1 MFAQRSPNSFASHS
15 FACLVSLTIIK
26 NQTPQGIPVAR
37 FFDLYF
43 FVTSLQMLFNTRSLA
58 IDLGN
63 NNTLVSDCE
72 GLLLSEPSYIVF
84 DTNTNKV
91 KAIGDQAFDIFGKNH
106 EDLKPVQP
114 LKWGVIADYYSANA
128 MIGGMVSK
136 TTTKR
141 SIFPRYNNIVAG
153 VPHAATAV
161 EQRALR
167 EVLEQFNSKKCH
179 LVYEPL
185 AAAIGMGLNIREPE
199 GKMIVDIGGGIT
211 EIVIISLSGVAV
223 FKSIKVAGDTF
234 TEAIQDHLRRKYNL
248 QVGWRT
254 AEQTKIKVGTV
265 KENPLCKP
273 EPAVVKGKDLMLGLP
288 VERSVKHNEVF
299 QVLDKPFR
307 LIEEQIIH
315 ALEVC
320 PPELSADIYQTG
332 IHVTGGGSLLRGLK
346 ERLEN
351 SIQVPVTLDKEPL
364 LAVSKGASKIL
375 SDPKQHQAIL
385 M

>member
-1 MFAQRSPNSFASHS
+1 MLP
-15 FACLVSLTIIK
+15 SL
-26 NQTPQGIPVAR
+26 
-37 FFDLYF
+37 Y
-43 FVTSLQMLFNTRSLA
+43 NTRNLA

-63 NNTLVSDCE
+63 NNTIVSDCD

-84 DTNTNKV
+84 DANTNKV
-91 KAIGDQAFDIFGKNH
+91 KAIGDKAFDIFGKNH

-136 TTTKR
+136 TSRKR
-141 SIFPRYNNIVAG
+141 SVFSRYNDVIAG

-167 EVLEQFNSKKCH
+167 EVLEQFNSRKSH

-185 AAAIGMGLNIREPE
+185 AAAIGMGLNIKEPE
-199 GKMIVDIGGGIT
+199 GKMIIDIGGGIT

-223 FKSIKVAGDTF
+223 FKSVKVAGDTF
-234 TEAIQDHLRRKYNL
+234 TEVIQDHLRRKYNL
-248 QVGWRT
+248 QVGWKT
-254 AEQTKIKVGTV
+254 AEQTKIKVGVV
-265 KENPLCKP
+265 KEDIQCKP

-288 VERSVKHNEVF
+288 VERSVGAKEIF
-299 QVLDKPFR
+299 EVLDKPFR
-307 LIEEQIIH
+307 FVEEQIVQ

-320 PPELSADIYQTG
+320 PPELSADIYQNG

-351 SIQVPVTLDKEPL
+351 SIQVPVTLDKDPL
-364 LAVSKGASKIL
+364 LSVSKGISKIL
-375 SDPKQHQAIL
+375 ANPKQHQAIL

>member
-1 MFAQRSPNSFASHS
+1 MIF
-15 FACLVSLTIIK
+15 
-26 NQTPQGIPVAR
+26 QTR
-37 FFDLYF
+37 
-43 FVTSLQMLFNTRSLA
+43 NLA

-63 NNTLVSDCE
+63 NNTVVSDCD

-84 DTNTNKV
+84 DANTNKV

-114 LKWGVIADYYSANA
+114 LKWGVIADYHSANA

-136 TTTKR
+136 TSRKR
-141 SIFPRYNNIVAG
+141 SVFSRYNDIIAG

-167 EVLEQFNSKKCH
+167 EVLDQFNSKKCS

-185 AAAIGMGLNIREPE
+185 AAAIGMGLNIKEPE

-223 FKSIKVAGDTF
+223 FRSIKVAGDTF

-248 QVGWRT
+248 QVGWKT
-254 AEQTKIKVGTV
+254 AEQAKMNVGGFFSSDETT
-265 KENPLCKP
+265 L
-273 EPAVVKGKDLMLGLP
+273 AKGKDVLLGLP
-288 VERSVKHNEVF
+288 VERTLTSGEIR
-299 QVLDKPFR
+299 QVIDKPFR
-307 LIEEQIIH
+307 LIEEQIVQ

-320 PPELSADIYQTG
+320 PPELSADIYENG
-332 IHVTGGGSLLRGLK
+332 IHVTGGGSLLRGVK
-346 ERLEN
+346 ERLQN
-351 SIQVPVTLDKEPL
+351 SIQVPVTMDKEPL
-364 LAVSKGASKIL
+364 LAVSKGISKIL
-375 SDPKQHQAIL
+375 ANPKQHSAIL

>member
-1 MFAQRSPNSFASHS
+1 M
-15 FACLVSLTIIK
+15 
-26 NQTPQGIPVAR
+26 IP
-37 FFDLYF
+37 
-43 FVTSLQMLFNTRSLA
+43 SLFNTRNLA

-63 NNTLVSDCE
+63 NNTLLSDCD

-91 KAIGDQAFDIFGKNH
+91 KAIGDKAFDIFGKNH

-114 LKWGVIADYYSANA
+114 LKWGVIADYNSAYA

-136 TTTKR
+136 SLRKR
-141 SIFPRYNNIVAG
+141 SVFSRYSNIISG
-153 VPHAATAV
+153 VPYAATAV

-167 EVLEQFNSKKCH
+167 EVLEQFNAKRSSLIH
-179 LVYEPL
+179 EPI
-185 AAAIGMGLNIREPE
+185 AAALGMGLNIREPE

-223 FKSIKVAGDTF
+223 FRSVKVAGDTF
-234 TEAIQDHLRRKYNL
+234 TEVIQDYLRRKYNL
-248 QVGWRT
+248 QVGWKT
-254 AEQTKIKVGTV
+254 AEQAKVNVGTV
-265 KENPLCKP
+265 KERLTEIP
-273 EPAVVKGKDLMLGLP
+273 EAAVVKGKDLMKGLP
-288 VERSVKHNEVF
+288 VERSVTPTELF

-307 LIEEQIIH
+307 LIEEQIVQ

-320 PPELSADIYQTG
+320 PPELSADIYQNG
-332 IHVTGGGSLLRGLK
+332 IYVTGGGALLRGVK

-351 SIQVPVTLDKEPL
+351 SIQVPVALDPEPL
-364 LAVSKGASKIL
+364 LSVSRGISKVL
-375 SDPKQHQAIL
+375 ADPKKYKAIL

>member
-1 MFAQRSPNSFASHS
+1 
-15 FACLVSLTIIK
+15 L
-26 NQTPQGIPVAR
+26 
-37 FFDLYF
+37 FD
-43 FVTSLQMLFNTRSLA
+43 S
-58 IDLGN
+58 
-63 NNTLVSDCE
+63 E

-84 DTNTNKV
+84 DVNTNKV
-91 KAIGDQAFDIFGKNH
+91 KAIGDQAFNIFGKNH
-106 EDLKPVQP
+106 DDLKPVQP
-114 LKWGVIADYYSANA
+114 LKWGVIADYHSANA

-136 TTTKR
+136 TSKKR
-141 SIFPRYNNIVAG
+141 GIFSRYNDIIAG

-167 EVLEQFNSKKCH
+167 EVLEQFNSRKCH

-211 EIVIISLSGVAV
+211 EVVILSLSGVAV
-223 FKSIKVAGDTF
+223 FRSVKVAGDTF
-234 TEAIQDHLRRKYNL
+234 TEVIQDHLRRKYNL
-248 QVGWRT
+248 QVGWKT
-254 AEQTKIKVGTV
+254 AEQTKITLGDV
-265 KENPLCKP
+265 KGDFKNSMM
-273 EPAVVKGKDLMLGLP
+273 VKGKDLMLGLP
-288 VERSVKHNEVF
+288 VERNITATEIY

-307 LIEEQIIH
+307 LVEDQVVQ

-320 PPELSADIYQTG
+320 PPELSADIYQNG

-351 SIQVPVTLDKEPL
+351 SMQLPVTLDKEPL
-364 LAVSKGASKIL
+364 LSVSSGISKIL
-375 SDPKQHQAIL
+375 ANPKHHQAIL

>member
-1 MFAQRSPNSFASHS
+1 
-15 FACLVSLTIIK
+15 
-26 NQTPQGIPVAR
+26 
-37 FFDLYF
+37 
-43 FVTSLQMLFNTRSLA
+43 MLFQTRSLA

-63 NNTLVSDCE
+63 NNTLVSDPD
-72 GLLLSEPSYIVF
+72 GLLLSEPSFIVF

-106 EDLKPVQP
+106 DDLKPVQP
-114 LKWGVIADYYSANA
+114 LKWGVIADYHSANA
-128 MIGGMVSK
+128 MIGGLVSK
-136 TTTKR
+136 TSKR
-141 SIFPRYNNIVAG
+141 RTVFSRYNNIIAG

-167 EVLEQFNSKKCH
+167 EVLEQFNSRKCH

-185 AAAIGMGLNIREPE
+185 AAAIGMELNIKEPE

-223 FKSIKVAGDTF
+223 FKSVKVAGDTF
-234 TEAIQDHLRRKYNL
+234 TEVIQDYLRRKYNL

-254 AEQTKIKVGTV
+254 AEQTKIFLGDV
-265 KENPLCKP
+265 KDGFQTSML
-273 EPAVVKGKDLMLGLP
+273 VKGKDLMLGLP
-288 VERSVKHNEVF
+288 VERNITSTEIY

-307 LIEEQIIH
+307 LVEEQIVQ

-320 PPELSADIYQTG
+320 PPELSADIYQNG
-332 IHVTGGGSLLRGLK
+332 IHITGGGSLLRGLK

-351 SIQVPVTLDKEPL
+351 SIQVPIAIDKEPL
-364 LAVSKGASKIL
+364 LSVSKGISKIL
-375 SDPKQHQAIL
+375 NNPKQHQAIL

>member
-1 MFAQRSPNSFASHS
+1 M
-15 FACLVSLTIIK
+15 
-26 NQTPQGIPVAR
+26 IP
-37 FFDLYF
+37 
-43 FVTSLQMLFNTRSLA
+43 SLFNKRNLA

-63 NNTLVSDCE
+63 NNTLLADRE

-91 KAIGDQAFDIFGKNH
+91 KAIGDKAFDIFGKNH

-114 LKWGVIADYYSANA
+114 LKWGVIADYNSAYA

-136 TTTKR
+136 SLQKR
-141 SIFPRYNNIVAG
+141 SVFPRYNDIISG
-153 VPHAATAV
+153 VPYAATAV

-167 EVLEQFNSKKCH
+167 EVLEQFNAKRTW
-179 LVYEPL
+179 LLYEPI

-211 EIVIISLSGVAV
+211 EVVIISLSGVAV
-223 FKSIKVAGDTF
+223 FRSIKVAGDTF
-234 TEAIQDHLRRKYNL
+234 TEVIQDHLRRKYNL
-248 QVGWRT
+248 QVGWKT
-254 AEQTKIKVGTV
+254 AEQTKINVGTV
-265 KENPLCKP
+265 RDRIADLP
-273 EPAVVKGKDLMLGLP
+273 ESTLVKGKDLMLGLP
-288 VERSVKHNEVF
+288 VERSIGPGEIFH
-299 QVLDKPFR
+299 VLDRPFR
-307 LIEEQIIH
+307 LVEEQIVQ

-320 PPELSADIYQTG
+320 PPELSADIFQNG
-332 IHVTGGGSLLRGLK
+332 IHVTGGGALLRGVK

-364 LAVSKGASKIL
+364 LSVSKGISKVLSNPKHYAS
-375 SDPKQHQAIL
+375 IL

>member
-1 MFAQRSPNSFASHS
+1 M
-15 FACLVSLTIIK
+15 
-26 NQTPQGIPVAR
+26 IPA
-37 FFDLYF
+37 LYH
-43 FVTSLQMLFNTRSLA
+43 TRSLA

-63 NNTLVSDCE
+63 NNTVVSDCE

-84 DTNTNKV
+84 DANTNKV
-91 KAIGDQAFDIFGKNH
+91 KAIGDQAFTIFGKNH

-136 TTTKR
+136 TTRKR
-141 SIFPRYNNIVAG
+141 SLFSRYNDIIAG

-167 EVLEQFNSKKCH
+167 EVLEQFNSKKAH

-223 FKSIKVAGDTF
+223 FKSVKVAGDTF
-234 TEAIQDHLRRKYNL
+234 TEVIQDHLRRKYNL

-254 AEQTKIKVGTV
+254 AEQAKINVGVV
-265 KENPLCKP
+265 KDNLPCA
-273 EPAVVKGKDLMLGLP
+273 PAVVKGKDLMLGLP
-288 VERSVKHNEVF
+288 VERSVGPKEIF
-299 QVLDKPFR
+299 EVLDKPFR
-307 LIEEQIIH
+307 LIEEQIVH
-315 ALEVC
+315 ALEIC
-320 PPELSADIYQTG
+320 PPELSADIYESG

-364 LAVSKGASKIL
+364 LSVSKGISKIL
-375 SDPKQHQAIL
+375 ANPKQYQAIL

>member
-1 MFAQRSPNSFASHS
+1 MIP
-15 FACLVSLTIIK
+15 SL
-26 NQTPQGIPVAR
+26 
-37 FFDLYF
+37 YH
-43 FVTSLQMLFNTRSLA
+43 TRSLA

-84 DTNTNKV
+84 DANTNKV
-91 KAIGDQAFDIFGKNH
+91 KAIGDKAFDIFGKNH
-106 EDLKPVQP
+106 DDLKPVQP
-114 LKWGVIADYYSANA
+114 LKWGVIADYHSANA

-136 TTTKR
+136 TSKKR
-141 SIFPRYNNIVAG
+141 SVFSRYTDIIAG

-223 FKSIKVAGDTF
+223 FRSVKVAGDTF
-234 TEAIQDHLRRKYNL
+234 TEVIQDYLRRKYNL
-248 QVGWRT
+248 QVGWKT
-254 AEQTKIKVGTV
+254 AEQTKINLGDV
-265 KENPLCKP
+265 KDDFQNSML
-273 EPAVVKGKDLMLGLP
+273 VKGKDLMLGLP
-288 VERSVKHNEVF
+288 VERNITSTEISR
-299 QVLDKPFR
+299 VLNTPFR
-307 LIEEQIIH
+307 LIEEQIVH
-315 ALEVC
+315 ALEIC
-320 PPELSADIYQTG
+320 PPELSADIFQNG
-332 IHVTGGGSLLRGLK
+332 IHVTGGGALLRGGK

-351 SIQVPVTLDKEPL
+351 SIQVPVTIDKERL
-364 LAVSKGASKIL
+364 MSVSRGISKVLAN
-375 SDPKQHQAIL
+375 PKQYASIL

>member
-1 MFAQRSPNSFASHS
+1 
-15 FACLVSLTIIK
+15 
-26 NQTPQGIPVAR
+26 
-37 FFDLYF
+37 
-43 FVTSLQMLFNTRSLA
+43 MLFQTRNLA

-63 NNTLVSDCE
+63 NNTLLSDCN
-72 GLLLSEPSYIVF
+72 GLLFSEPSYIVF
-84 DTNTNKV
+84 DANTNKV

-114 LKWGVIADYYSANA
+114 LKWGVIADYNSAYA

-136 TTTKR
+136 SLKTR
-141 SIFPRYNNIVAG
+141 SVFSRYNAIISG

-167 EVLEQFNSKKCH
+167 ELLEQFHAKKSW
-179 LVYEPL
+179 LIYEPI
-185 AAAIGMGLNIREPE
+185 AAALGMDLDIREPE

-223 FKSIKVAGDTF
+223 FRSIKVAGDTF
-234 TEAIQDHLRRKYNL
+234 TEVIQDHLRRKYNL
-248 QVGWRT
+248 QVGWKT
-254 AEQTKIKVGTV
+254 AEQAKINAGTV
-265 KENPLCKP
+265 KDKLKDPP
-273 EPAVVKGKDLMLGLP
+273 QPAVIKGKDLMSGLP
-288 VERSVKHNEVF
+288 VERSISPSEICE
-299 QVLDKPFR
+299 VLDRPFR
-307 LIEEQIIH
+307 LVEEQIVQ

-320 PPELSADIYQTG
+320 PPELSADIFQNG
-332 IHVTGGGSLLRGLK
+332 IHVTGGGALLRGVK

-364 LAVSKGASKIL
+364 LSVSKGISKVL
-375 SDPKQHQAIL
+375 ANPKQHSSIL

>member
-1 MFAQRSPNSFASHS
+1 M
-15 FACLVSLTIIK
+15 
-26 NQTPQGIPVAR
+26 IP
-37 FFDLYF
+37 
-43 FVTSLQMLFNTRSLA
+43 SLFNTRNLA

-63 NNTLVSDCE
+63 NNTLLSDCD

-91 KAIGDQAFDIFGKNH
+91 KAIGDKAFDIFGKNH

-114 LKWGVIADYYSANA
+114 LKWGVIADYNSAYA

-136 TTTKR
+136 SLRKR
-141 SIFPRYNNIVAG
+141 SVFSRYSNIISG
-153 VPHAATAV
+153 VPYAATAV

-167 EVLEQFNSKKCH
+167 EVLEQFNAKRSSLIH
-179 LVYEPL
+179 EPI
-185 AAAIGMGLNIREPE
+185 AAALGMGLNIREPE

-223 FKSIKVAGDTF
+223 FRSVKVAGDTF
-234 TEAIQDHLRRKYNL
+234 TEVIQDYLRRKYNL
-248 QVGWRT
+248 QVGWKT
-254 AEQTKIKVGTV
+254 AEQAKVNVGTV
-265 KENPLCKP
+265 KERLTEIP
-273 EPAVVKGKDLMLGLP
+273 EAAVVKGKDLMKGLP
-288 VERSVKHNEVF
+288 VERSVIPTELF

-307 LIEEQIIH
+307 LIEEQIVQ

-320 PPELSADIYQTG
+320 PPELSADIYQNG
-332 IHVTGGGSLLRGLK
+332 IYVTGGGALLRGVK

-351 SIQVPVTLDKEPL
+351 SIQVPVALDPEPL
-364 LAVSKGASKIL
+364 LSVSRGISKVL
-375 SDPKQHQAIL
+375 ADPKKYKAIL

>member
-1 MFAQRSPNSFASHS
+1 
-15 FACLVSLTIIK
+15 
-26 NQTPQGIPVAR
+26 
-37 FFDLYF
+37 
-43 FVTSLQMLFNTRSLA
+43 MLFTTTNLA

-63 NNTLVSDCE
+63 NNTLLSDSDGFVVSQ
-72 GLLLSEPSYIVF
+72 PSYIVF

-114 LKWGVIADYYSANA
+114 LKWGVIADYNSAYA

-136 TTTKR
+136 SLKKR
-141 SIFPRYNNIVAG
+141 NIFSRYNDIISG
-153 VPHAATAV
+153 VPYAATAV

-167 EVLEQFNSKKCH
+167 EVLDQFNARKSW
-179 LVYEPL
+179 LIYEPI
-185 AAAIGMGLNIREPE
+185 AAAIGMDLNIREPE

-223 FKSIKVAGDTF
+223 FRSIKVAGDTF
-234 TEAIQDHLRRKYNL
+234 TENIQDHLRRQYNL
-248 QVGWRT
+248 QIGWKT
-254 AEQTKIKVGTV
+254 AEQAKMNAGTV
-265 KENPLCKP
+265 KEKLSNLP
-273 EPAVVKGKDLMLGLP
+273 EAALVKGKDLMLGLP
-288 VERSVKHNEVF
+288 VERSIGPAEIF

-307 LIEEQIIH
+307 LIEEQIIQ

-320 PPELSADIYQTG
+320 PPELSADIFENG
-332 IHVTGGGSLLRGLK
+332 IHVTGGGALLRGVK

-351 SIQVPVTLDKEPL
+351 SIQVPVTIDKEPL
-364 LAVSKGASKIL
+364 LSVSKGISKVL
-375 SDPKQHQAIL
+375 ADPKKHQSIL